1 MILDCRVARLRVIF
15 RLPTTVTRNGF
26 PEDAP
31 MEWPTEPLA
40 YVDLAMYRVQPSK
53 DSKYQDRAAIVYLT
67 DIRQSCML
75 TPSRANWDP
84 SWTTNNI
91 LDRCKSF
98 FVNNMQSKYSY
109 QTIY

>member
-1 MILDCRVARLRVIF
+1 
-15 RLPTTVTRNGF
+15 
-26 PEDAP
+26 

-40 YVDLAMYRVQPSK
+40 YVTWFTNFTSPESDTGMYRVQPSK
-53 DSKYQDRAAIVYLT
+53 DSKYQDRGAIVYLT

-91 LDRCKSF
+91 LDRCESF